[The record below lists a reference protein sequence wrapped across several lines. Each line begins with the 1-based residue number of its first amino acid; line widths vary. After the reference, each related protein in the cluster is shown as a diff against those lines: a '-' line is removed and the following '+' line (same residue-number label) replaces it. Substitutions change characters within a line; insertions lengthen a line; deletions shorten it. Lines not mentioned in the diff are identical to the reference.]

1 MSKLQTPSSKIVNR
15 NLLNQKSCP
24 LNPILLYQE
33 TKKGIVFIICYDSIH
48 CHFSNY
54 NYHDSKI
61 IHYCLALI
69 N

>member
-33 TKKGIVFIICYDSIH
+33 TNKLKGIVFIICYDSIH
-48 CHFSNY
+48 C
-54 NYHDSKI
+54 
-61 IHYCLALI
+61 CLSELLTIMIVKKFTIAQP
-69 N
+69 